1 MKNSLSRLL
10 FVALAALALPLS
22 ASALSLTPAN
32 AAFFWTQNGNVDAD
46 DVETKTGS
54 LLQLIEQY
62 KQNEGGNE
70 EKPFAG
76 SYSTTFP
83 QNLKGAT
90 ITYDGSPD
98 PIITGSE
105 IWALAKGG
113 SNHGHYLW
121 NISGWDGMEQIVM
134 SGLWPTQGSVS
145 HVSIFS
151 GGQAV
156 RTPDGGSTV
165 ALLGLGLALLAFAR
179 RLLA

>member
-1 MKNSLSRLL
+1 MNASLSRLM
-10 FVALAALALPLS
+10 FAALATIVLPIS
-22 ASALSLTPAN
+22 ASALSLTPGN
-32 AAFFWTQNGNVDAD
+32 AFLFWTQNGNTDAN
-46 DVETKTGS
+46 DVETLTGS
-54 LLQLIEQY
+54 LLQLTEQY
-62 KQNEGGNE
+62 KQNQGGNE

-134 SGLWPTQGSVS
+134 SGLWPNQGSVS

-151 GGQAV
+151 GGQGV

-165 ALLGLGLALLAFAR
+165 ALLGLGLALLAIAR
-179 RLLA
+179 RSLT

>member
-22 ASALSLTPAN
+22 ASALSLTAAN
-32 AAFFWTQNGNVDAD
+32 AAFFWSQNGNIDEN
-46 DVETKTGS
+46 DVETLTGS
-54 LLQLIEQY
+54 LLQLTEQY
-62 KQNEGGNE
+62 KQNQGGNE
-70 EKPFAG
+70 EKLFAP

-105 IWALAKGG
+105 IWALAKDGA
-113 SNHGHYLW
+113 HGHYLW

-134 SGLWPTQGSVS
+134 SGLWPNQGTVS

-151 GGQAV
+151 GGDAV
-156 RTPDGGSTV
+156 RTPEGGSTV